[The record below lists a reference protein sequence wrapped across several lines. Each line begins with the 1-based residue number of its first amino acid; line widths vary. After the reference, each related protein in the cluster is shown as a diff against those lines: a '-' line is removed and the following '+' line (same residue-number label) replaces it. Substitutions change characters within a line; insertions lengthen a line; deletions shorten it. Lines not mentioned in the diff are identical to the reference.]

1 MAKAQF
7 KLLLFLIVMGLF
19 AGVLATGWWLYENI
33 LLREQMV
40 EKDLAAMK
48 GKDRPRIDPGVRR
61 FDSAVDLIRGGS
73 IAEGRDA
80 LYKLLQQ
87 FPDSGSC
94 AEARRIIGEINMD
107 QLFSPSYTAGKKEY
121 IVQPGD
127 SLNLIAQKNQTNVDF
142 ILRLN
147 GMMSTTLQPGDR
159 LTVAPIQFNLGI
171 SVGKKQV
178 ILFRNVNGKDYP
190 FKFYTAKDIQLPSS
204 IRAPAAFE
212 IGTKS
217 AQFEGKAIL
226 ATDPRYHEAEK
237 WVPAHRPK
245 AANVSFAFRV
255 PPVAKAVAVVET
267 PSTPAKDAAP
277 ASAAPAALPAPP
289 ETGIFLAR
297 EDLEE
302 LFALVRKG
310 SKVDVAR

>member
-1 MAKAQF
+1 
-7 KLLLFLIVMGLF
+7 
-19 AGVLATGWWLYENI
+19 
-33 LLREQMV
+33 
-40 EKDLAAMK
+40 
-48 GKDRPRIDPGVRR
+48 VRR
-61 FDSAVDLIRGGS
+61 FDAAIDLIRGGS

-94 AEARRIIGEINMD
+94 PEARRIIGEINMD

-121 IVQPGD
+121 IVQSGD

-190 FKFYTAKDIQLPSS
+190 FKFYTAKDIQIPAS
-204 IRAPAAFE
+204 IRPPAAFE
-212 IGTKS
+212 IGIKS
-217 AQFEGKAIL
+217 AQLDGKAVP

-245 AANVSFAFRV
+245 AASVSFALRV

-267 PSTPAKDAAP
+267 PPAATHGVAAT
-277 ASAAPAALPAPP
+277 SAAPLALPVPP

>member
-19 AGVLATGWWLYENI
+19 AGVVATGWWLYENI

-48 GKDRPRIDPGVRR
+48 GKDRPRIDPGARR
-61 FDSAVDLIRGGS
+61 FDAAVDLIRGGS
-73 IAEGRDA
+73 INEGRDA

-87 FPDSGSC
+87 FPDSATC
-94 AEARRIIGEINMD
+94 PEARRIIGEINMD
-107 QLFSPSYTAGKKEY
+107 QLFSPSYMAGKKEY

-171 SVGKKQV
+171 SVAKKQV

-190 FKFYTAKDIQLPSS
+190 FKFFTAKEIQLPPSTKVPGS
-204 IRAPAAFE
+204 YE
-212 IGTKS
+212 VGVKS
-217 AQFEGKAIL
+217 AQLEGKIVQS
-226 ATDPRYHEAEK
+226 TDQRYHEAEK
-237 WVPAHRPK
+237 WIPTSK
-245 AANVSFAFRV
+245 NGLTFRV
-255 PPVAKAVAVVET
+255 PAIGKAVAVPE
-267 PSTPAKDAAP
+267 PAPATAKAAP
-277 ASAAPAALPAPP
+277 AIAAVPTTPPPPP
-289 ETGIFLAR
+289 ESGIFLAR

-302 LFALVRKG
+302 LFALLRKG

>member
-33 LLREQMV
+33 LLREHMI

-48 GKDRPRIDPGVRR
+48 GKDRPRIDPGMRR
-61 FDSAVDLIRGGS
+61 FDAAIDLIRGGS

-80 LYKLLQQ
+80 LYKLLQK

-94 AEARRIIGEINMD
+94 SEARRIIGEINMD

-190 FKFYTAKDIQLPSS
+190 FKFYTAKDIQLPAS

-217 AQFEGKAIL
+217 AQLEGKPVL

-255 PPVAKAVAVVET
+255 PAIVKASAVVET
-267 PSTPAKDAAP
+267 PPAAATDTMP
-277 ASAAPAALPAPP
+277 ASAASTALPTPP

-302 LFALVRKG
+302 LFALMRKG
-310 SKVDVAR
+310 SSVDVAR

>member
-19 AGVLATGWWLYENI
+19 AGVVATGWWLYENI

-48 GKDRPRIDPGVRR
+48 GKDRPRIDPGARR
-61 FDSAVDLIRGGS
+61 FDAAVDLIRGGS
-73 IAEGRDA
+73 INEGRDA

-87 FPDSGSC
+87 FPDSATC
-94 AEARRIIGEINMD
+94 PEARRIIGEINMD
-107 QLFSPSYTAGKKEY
+107 QLFSPSYMAGKKEY

-159 LTVAPIQFNLGI
+159 LTVAPIEFNLGI
-171 SVGKKQV
+171 AVAKKQI
-178 ILFRNVNGKDYP
+178 ILFRKVNGKDYP
-190 FKFYTAKDIQLPSS
+190 FKFYTAKEIQLPSS
-204 IRAPAAFE
+204 TKVPGSYE
-212 IGTKS
+212 IGVKS
-217 AQFEGKAIL
+217 AQLDGKL
-226 ATDPRYHEAEK
+226 VQSTDQRYHEAEK
-237 WVPAHRPK
+237 WIPTTK
-245 AANVSFAFRV
+245 NGLSFRI
-255 PPVAKAVAVVET
+255 PPVGKAVAVAE
-267 PSTPAKDAAP
+267 AAP
-277 ASAAPAALPAPP
+277 ATAKSGEAATPIATTPPPPP
-289 ETGIFLAR
+289 ESGIFISR
-297 EDLEE
+297 DDLEE

-310 SKVDVAR
+310 SRVDVAR

>member
-7 KLLLFLIVMGLF
+7 KLLLLLIVMGLF
-19 AGVLATGWWLYENI
+19 AGVLATGLWLYENI

-48 GKDRPRIDPGVRR
+48 SKDRPRIDPGVRR
-61 FDSAVDLIRGGS
+61 FDAAIDFIRGGS

-87 FPDSGSC
+87 FPESDSC
-94 AEARRIIGEINMD
+94 PEARRIIGEINMD
-107 QLFSPSYTAGKKEY
+107 QLFSPNYTAGKKEY

-159 LTVAPIQFNLGI
+159 LTVAPIQFNLGV

-190 FKFYTAKDIQLPSS
+190 FKFYSAKDVQIPSS
-204 IRAPAAFE
+204 IRPPASFE

-217 AQFEGKAIL
+217 AQFEGKAVL
-226 ATDPRYHEAEK
+226 ATDPHYHAAEK
-237 WVPAHRPK
+237 WIPAHRPK
-245 AANVSFAFRV
+245 AANVSFSFRV
-255 PPVAKAVAVVET
+255 PPVAKAIPVVET
-267 PSTPAKDAAP
+267 PAAPAKDGTPSGVAP
-277 ASAAPAALPAPP
+277 ATPPPPP

-297 EDLEE
+297 EDIEE
-302 LFALVRKG
+302 LFALVRRG

>member
-7 KLLLFLIVMGLF
+7 KLLLFLIVLGLF
-19 AGVLATGWWLYENI
+19 AGVLATGWSLYENI
-33 LLREQMV
+33 LLREQMI
-40 EKDLAAMK
+40 EKDLAAME
-48 GKDRPRIDPGVRR
+48 GRDRPRIDPGLRR
-61 FDSAVDLIRGGS
+61 FESAVGLIRGGS
-73 IAEGRDA
+73 LAEGRDA
-80 LYKLLQQ
+80 LFKLLQQ

-107 QLFSPSYTAGKKEY
+107 QLFSPNYMAGKKEY

-178 ILFRNVNGKDYP
+178 ILFRHVNGKDYP
-190 FKFYTAKDIQLPSS
+190 FKFYLAKEIQLPAS
-204 IRAPAAFE
+204 IRLPAEFE

-217 AQFEGKAIL
+217 AQFEDKAVL
-226 ATDPRYHEAEK
+226 ATDPHYHEAEK
-237 WVPAHRPK
+237 WVPVHRPK
-245 AANVSFAFRV
+245 AAILSFAFRV
-255 PPVAKAVAVVET
+255 PAAGKAVAGVET
-267 PSTPAKDAAP
+267 APAAAKDAVV

-289 ETGIFLAR
+289 ETGIFLGR

>member
-33 LLREQMV
+33 LLREQLV

-48 GKDRPRIDPGVRR
+48 GKDRPRIDPGARR
-61 FDSAVDLIRGGS
+61 FDSAIDLIRSGS
-73 IAEGRDA
+73 VAEGRDA

-87 FPDSGSC
+87 FPESESC
-94 AEARRIIGEINMD
+94 PEARRIIGEINMD
-107 QLFSPSYTAGKKEY
+107 QLFSPTYPAGKKEY

-190 FKFYTAKDIQLPSS
+190 FKFYTAKDIELPSS
-204 IRAPAAFE
+204 IRPPAAFE

-226 ATDPRYHEAEK
+226 ATDPHYHEAEK
-237 WVPAHRPK
+237 WIPAHRPK

-255 PPVAKAVAVVET
+255 PPVAKAIPVVES
-267 PSTPAKDAAP
+267 PAAPAKDGTPATTAP
-277 ASAAPAALPAPP
+277 TAMPPPP

-297 EDLEE
+297 EDVEE
-302 LFALVRKG
+302 LFALMRRG
-310 SKVDVAR
+310 SKVEVAR